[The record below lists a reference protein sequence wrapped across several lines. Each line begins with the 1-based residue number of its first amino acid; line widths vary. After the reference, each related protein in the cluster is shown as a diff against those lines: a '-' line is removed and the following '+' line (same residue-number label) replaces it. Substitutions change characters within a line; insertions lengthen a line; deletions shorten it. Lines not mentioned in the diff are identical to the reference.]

1 MNTPLTGGIPS
12 RLSGLITELLRHVLS
27 LGALAAEETRVLIQ
41 RSITGVLVLIV
52 LILMLVIAYV
62 SAIIAVVSL
71 LALGCGFGWV
81 ATLGLISLLH
91 LLLAGGCYLFLRL
104 KSFPRPYEATSAELQ
119 RNLEALGTSSR
130 KKA

>member
-41 RSITGVLVLIV
+41 HSITGVLV